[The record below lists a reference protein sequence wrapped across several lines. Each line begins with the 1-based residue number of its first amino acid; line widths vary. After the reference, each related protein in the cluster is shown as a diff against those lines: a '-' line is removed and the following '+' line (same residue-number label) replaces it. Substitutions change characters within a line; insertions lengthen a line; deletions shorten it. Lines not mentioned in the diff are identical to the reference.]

1 MLFAPFH
8 HIMQD
13 KNEAFSQFCQRMLH
27 RLDKARLEYNFFY
40 LTGISG
46 AGRAVEG
53 GLEKLQELKT
63 LIERLEIP
71 VYFATLGASNAIGVQ
86 GMLPKDKKALIPQL
100 EKACNPQNE
109 AELRRYRTQLR
120 YL

>member
-71 VYFATLGASNAIGVQ
+71 VYFATLGPPTPSGCRECCR
-86 GMLPKDKKALIPQL
+86 KTK
-100 EKACNPQNE
+100 
-109 AELRRYRTQLR
+109 RH
-120 YL
+120 